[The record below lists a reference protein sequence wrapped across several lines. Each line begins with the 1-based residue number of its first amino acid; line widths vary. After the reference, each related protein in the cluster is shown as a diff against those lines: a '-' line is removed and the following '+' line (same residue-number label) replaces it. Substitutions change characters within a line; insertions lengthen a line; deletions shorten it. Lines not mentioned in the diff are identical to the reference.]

1 MGGLGGENHQTVMQ
15 FLQVN
20 VELLLSI
27 INRPKSMMRP
37 LRFGDVYLISVV
49 LILMTIHEQEIVIF
63 SLLNDINDG
72 WLRGGL
78 HQPVILCSFS

>member
-1 MGGLGGENHQTVMQ
+1 MK

-37 LRFGDVYLISVV
+37 LRCGDVYLIWVV
-49 LILMTIHEQEIVIF
+49 LILMTIHEQKIAMFF
-63 SLLNDINDG
+63 SLNDG
-72 WLRGGL
+72 WLRGGS
-78 HQPVILCSFS
+78 HQPVILCRFS